1 MSASAQVLAKTAG
14 GHKSGTSTPH
24 AHVHALPRFNA
35 KMDNTMIEDN
45 AVASVYRNVVLGL
58 PFQNHVVVE
67 EPQKNDHRIPLFIN
81 NFVSKFKA
89 SAGNIIRTE
98 CRCKYLQTCCSFGQ
112 SCTC

>member
-14 GHKSGTSTPH
+14 GHKSGTSTRH

-81 NFVSKFKA
+81 NFFFL
-89 SAGNIIRTE
+89 I
-98 CRCKYLQTCCSFGQ
+98 
-112 SCTC
+112 